1 MQHDQV
7 SRIQGGPSSVVEE
20 RDDDDIE
27 AESKAVRDGNG
38 GASGALAL
46 LVWRAWDVSEA
57 RS

>member
-1 MQHDQV
+1 M
-7 SRIQGGPSSVVEE
+7 VEE